1 MTVDYST
8 LAVGQEIST
17 KSLVVDADAVA
28 KYVDAVGDRSG
39 IFDPDDERPVA
50 PAMALA
56 GMSLGGLVD
65 DLGIPRDLVHVGQEL
80 EFRRAARVGEELTST
95 AVLVQ
100 NSVREG
106 SRFIGVRLSVRDGDG
121 LAVMDGKSTMIMP
134 A

>member
-8 LAVGQEIST
+8 LAVGQEISN

-28 KYVDAVGDRSG
+28 RYVDAVGDGSG
-39 IFDPDDERPVA
+39 IFDPDGESPVV
-50 PAMALA
+50 PAMAVA

-80 EFRRAARVGEELTST
+80 EFKRAARVGEELTST

-106 SRFIGVRLSVRDGDG
+106 SRFIGVRLSVRDGAG
-121 LAVMDGKSTMIMP
+121 MAVMDGKSTMIMP